1 MIKKSHAAITAALL
15 MSVACIGML
24 GGCSLQGLMP
34 SMGGGGT
41 QGTETSV
48 GGESSDDSSSGLNPL
63 GILTGK
69 TDGLSSHNAK
79 SQDRENY
86 STVQDTK
93 GNEYVTVLYLEP
105 TESKDF
111 DVDAFSD
118 LLNQNNIMWYQIIA
132 GNSMGTGMQESAY
145 LYFTQD
151 ITYTELENYAQ
162 ILAKAGY
169 NCSMLTPSDY
179 QSYCEEA
186 EASTNFYYNE
196 RVYYGPAAQ
205 Q

>member
-1 MIKKSHAAITAALL
+1 MIKKSHAAVTAAL

-24 GGCSLQGLMP
+24 GGCSLQGFMP
-34 SMGGGGT
+34 SMGGGT
-41 QGTETSV
+41 QGAETST

-63 GILTGK
+63 GILTGE

-105 TESKDF
+105 TDSKDF

-118 LLNQNNIMWYQIIA
+118 LLDQNNITWYQIIA

-179 QSYCEEA
+179 QSYCKEA

>member
-1 MIKKSHAAITAALL
+1 MIKKSHAAVTAAL

-34 SMGGGGT
+34 SMGGGTRGA
-41 QGTETSV
+41 ETST

-63 GILTGK
+63 GILTGE

-79 SQDRENY
+79 LQDRENY

-118 LLNQNNIMWYQIIA
+118 LLDQNNIMWYQIIA

-169 NCSMLTPSDY
+169 NCAMLTPSDY

>member
-1 MIKKSHAAITAALL
+1 MIKKSHAAVTAAL

-34 SMGGGGT
+34 SMGGGT
-41 QGTETSV
+41 QGAETST

-63 GILTGK
+63 GILTGE
-69 TDGLSSHNAK
+69 TDGLSSRNAK

-179 QSYCEEA
+179 QSYCKEA

>member
-1 MIKKSHAAITAALL
+1 MIKKSHAAVTAAL

-34 SMGGGGT
+34 SMGGGT
-41 QGTETSV
+41 QGAETST

-63 GILTGK
+63 GILTGE

-105 TESKDF
+105 TDSKDF

-118 LLNQNNIMWYQIIA
+118 LLNQNSIMWYQIIA

-179 QSYCEEA
+179 QNYCKEA

>member
-1 MIKKSHAAITAALL
+1 MIKKSHAAVTAAL

-34 SMGGGGT
+34 SMGGGT
-41 QGTETSV
+41 QGAETST

-63 GILTGK
+63 GILTGE

-179 QSYCEEA
+179 QSYCKEA

>member
-1 MIKKSHAAITAALL
+1 MIKKSHAAVTAAL

-41 QGTETSV
+41 QGTETSA

-63 GILTGK
+63 GILTGE

-105 TESKDF
+105 TDSKDF

-169 NCSMLTPSDY
+169 NCAMLTPSDY
-179 QSYCEEA
+179 QSYCKEA